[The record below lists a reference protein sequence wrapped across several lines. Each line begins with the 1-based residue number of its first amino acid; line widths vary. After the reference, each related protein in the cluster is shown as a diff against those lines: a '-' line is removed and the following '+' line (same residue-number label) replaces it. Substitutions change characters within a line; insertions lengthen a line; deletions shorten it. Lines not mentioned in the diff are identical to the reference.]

1 MHQDLE
7 KLISLNDLDTMIA
20 DLGRAD
26 IRQQEEGLGLSPEQA
41 LVELG
46 KMRGILVES
55 IRKRWFSLYCQV
67 CARYS
72 NAVVPVVHNR
82 CSGCFTML
90 PTSVNYAG
98 DRNEQVQTCSI
109 CGRIIYWAD

>member
-7 KLISLNDLDTMIA
+7 KLISLHDLDTMIA

-26 IRQQEEGLGLSPEQA
+26 MRQQEEGLGLSPDQA

-46 KMRGILVES
+46 KMRDVLVES
-55 IRKRWFSLYCQV
+55 IRKRWYALYGQISS
-67 CARYS
+67 RYG
-72 NAVVPVVHNR
+72 NAVVPVVQNR

-98 DRNEQVQTCSI
+98 DRNEQVRTCSI